1 MNLLKSLVFALMVA
15 SFAYA
20 APADTASAQ
29 KAAFSPEE
37 AMILKALLQSP
48 MFMGEFTQYCK
59 TQSEQWL
66 GNTQADKSC
75 KCAYDRLLKDSS
87 VLTKI
92 MHLLQADGGD
102 AGYEKWGYDFV
113 EPCLPEQFPAEME
126 IAFLNWCLAQGD
138 VEATTCKCVLNSL
151 KKDYSVRTLVKSA
164 FNDQK
169 TLELNVM
176 LKTAQCLSK

>member
-29 KAAFSPEE
+29 KSAFSPEE
-37 AMILKALLQSP
+37 TMIIMALLQNP

-66 GNTQADKSC
+66 GNAQAEKSC
-75 KCAYDRLLKDSS
+75 KCAYDHLMKDPEVLKK
-87 VLTKI
+87 V
-92 MHLLQADGGD
+92 MHVLQANGG
-102 AGYEKWGYDFV
+102 AGYEQWGYDFV

-126 IAFLNWCLAQGD
+126 NAFLNWCLAQGD
-138 VEATTCKCVLNSL
+138 VEAATCKCVLGSL
-151 KKDYSVRTLVKSA
+151 KKDYNVRSLIKSA